1 MSRFFMVFS
10 LLLGGWSAMVSAADA
25 KPTPITLDQA
35 AERVR
40 INTHGQVLSAQ
51 TLQRRDGRQQR
62 TAHRIKVLTAEGR
75 VKVLEYWQDN
85 GSLIAKPKD

>member
-1 MSRFFMVFS
+1 
-10 LLLGGWSAMVSAADA
+10 
-25 KPTPITLDQA
+25 
-35 AERVR
+35 
-40 INTHGQVLSAQ
+40 VLSAQ